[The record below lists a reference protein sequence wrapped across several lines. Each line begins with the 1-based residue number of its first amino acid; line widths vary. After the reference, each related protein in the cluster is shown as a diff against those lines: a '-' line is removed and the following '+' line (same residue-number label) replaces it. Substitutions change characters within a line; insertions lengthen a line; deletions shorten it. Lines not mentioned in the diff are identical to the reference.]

1 MVPQRARY
9 GEERGAAAAV
19 QPSGTGCSRGRL
31 RSWPRT
37 SALALLF
44 SLTTLPVCAQISIAS
59 SAAGWYDAHPE
70 SAQTASSPAAGQAP
84 AAAHKDEGHFPLV
97 LGAFLTAASAD
108 LAVSMYQIGRG
119 AAREAAFGSGWDHA
133 PLPFA
138 LSKSGASAVF
148 ALGIQHMHKDRP
160 KAAFVIGLSATIVE
174 SMLVARAARMR

>member
-1 MVPQRARY
+1 MRSR
-9 GEERGAAAAV
+9 
-19 QPSGTGCSRGRL
+19 SG
-31 RSWPRT
+31 T

-44 SLTTLPVCAQISIAS
+44 SLTTVPVCAQTSIAS
-59 SAAGWYDAHPE
+59 AAAGWYDAHPG
-70 SAQTASSPAAGQAP
+70 SAQTASSPAAAQAP
-84 AAAHKDEGHFPLV
+84 AAAHKDDGHFPLV

-119 AAREAAFGSGWDHA
+119 TAREAAFGSGWDHA

-138 LSKSGASAVF
+138 LSKSGAAAVF
-148 ALGIQHMHKDRP
+148 ALGIQHMHKERP